1 MSNPTARPLALLR
14 RLAALGLALLLAT
27 AAAAG
32 PQRAVMISPYGT
44 GAPFDSLAFSGLQD
58 AASEFGLEVKLL
70 EARDQSEYESQLTS
84 AAEAGYD
91 IVFALHDYFGDPMIN
106 VAEFFPD
113 TTFVLVDS
121 AITAGLPNM
130 LSVVMEPQEGTY
142 LAGIAAAYATKTK
155 HVGFIGGLD
164 HPFII
169 QFLAGFEAGLHSVD
183 PSIEISVA
191 FSGVFDDP
199 VKGREMALS
208 MIDQG
213 ADVIMHAADFTGVGV
228 LNAAA
233 ERGVWGIGVDMDQSS
248 VAPGSVLIS
257 ALKDARGAVHD
268 VVAAIVAGE
277 FEPGVL
283 VYDTEHGA
291 DLVAIPTDLP
301 FYQENPQVLAAIEAA
316 RAAIENGTV
325 QVPRETTTR

>member
-1 MSNPTARPLALLR
+1 MSTTGVKPRKFHTSLVLLVLALVWGV
-14 RLAALGLALLLAT
+14 AV
-27 AAAAG
+27 AAA

-44 GAPFDSLAFSGLQD
+44 GAPFDALAFSGLED

-91 IVFALHDYFGDPMIN
+91 IVFALHDYFGDPMID
-106 VAEFFPD
+106 VADFFPD

-183 PSIEISVA
+183 PSIDISVA

-208 MIDQG
+208 MIDKG
-213 ADVIMHAADFTGVGV
+213 VDVIMHAADYTGVGV

-233 ERGVWGIGVDMDQSS
+233 ERGVWGIGVDMDQSD

-268 VVAAIVAGE
+268 VVRSLVQGD

-301 FYQENPQVLAAIEAA
+301 FYAENPQALEAIEAA
-316 RAAIENGTV
+316 RAQIESGQV
-325 QVPRETTTR
+325 SVPRETATR